1 VTTYPYLGSELKRS
15 DSASTQSVLERL
27 QRAAPL
33 IVFFATA
40 SLLAWMFGN
49 RLILGTND
57 EGIYLDASERILHGQ
72 KLYLDFFGYMTPGS
86 FWMQAL
92 AFRLMGVTLAAG
104 RAPVI
109 FYIALECALI
119 YWLVARHAS
128 RGAAIVTTLFFLAFQ
143 TADPSMITAQHR
155 WDSGAFALASI
166 ALCVG
171 SPRRWLAVSG
181 FLTGFLTGFLIGCAA
196 LATPSVALVAIVILV
211 WLRARAGWYLL
222 GASIAGLAAATALW
236 FGGIL
241 PAFLQQLQWL
251 SRNYSSVN
259 VMHYGAIIGGYRAL
273 FAGAGAWELPVRF
286 CVVFCIALPAILPI
300 VALLG
305 GWRRVNSYLLLSIIA
320 LVASTY
326 PRSDIAHL
334 AYISAL
340 PYAVTGI
347 LVYRLVPALPRAWLA
362 IFIGVWA
369 AVFALQAQLPGRLV
383 SLETPVGAVRASAVD
398 APAVRELLSRV
409 QPKQSLFVYPYK
421 PLLYFLTQAD
431 NPTRY
436 SYLQAGLMTEEDVRT
451 ALSELK
457 ARPPAWVLYMD
468 LSQSEFER
476 VFPSG
481 KGFNSHHPEMEN
493 WIKANYRAT
502 DCPSLGGYVLLRR
515 NGV

>member
-1 VTTYPYLGSELKRS
+1 
-15 DSASTQSVLERL
+15 
-27 QRAAPL
+27 
-33 IVFFATA
+33 
-40 SLLAWMFGN
+40 
-49 RLILGTND
+49 
-57 EGIYLDASERILHGQ
+57 
-72 KLYLDFFGYMTPGS
+72 
-86 FWMQAL
+86 
-92 AFRLMGVTLAAG
+92 
-104 RAPVI
+104 
-109 FYIALECALI
+109 
-119 YWLVARHAS
+119 
-128 RGAAIVTTLFFLAFQ
+128 
-143 TADPSMITAQHR
+143 
-155 WDSGAFALASI
+155 
-166 ALCVG
+166 
-171 SPRRWLAVSG
+171 
-181 FLTGFLTGFLIGCAA
+181 
-196 LATPSVALVAIVILV
+196 
-211 WLRARAGWYLL
+211 
-222 GASIAGLAAATALW
+222 
-236 FGGIL
+236 
-241 PAFLQQLQWL
+241 
-251 SRNYSSVN
+251 
-259 VMHYGAIIGGYRAL
+259 
-273 FAGAGAWELPVRF
+273 
-286 CVVFCIALPAILPI
+286 
-300 VALLG
+300 
-305 GWRRVNSYLLLSIIA
+305 
-320 LVASTY
+320 
-326 PRSDIAHL
+326 
-334 AYISAL
+334 
-340 PYAVTGI
+340 VTGI